1 MDNNLIADV
10 AKSEVE
16 LGDRF
21 TAALVYAAKLH
32 QHQRRKVTGV
42 PYISHLLGVA
52 ALVIEDGGCEDS
64 AIAALLHDAVEDQ
77 GGEATLIDI
86 RERFGEQVAEWV
98 LACTAAPRKA
108 GEDWRSHKQAY
119 LKQIQSAPPQVKRI
133 VLADKLHNGA
143 CLLAN
148 LSAVGHE
155 TWKAFSGSQQDIVW
169 FYQSLM
175 QSLSYL
181 SCEHRWMTQR
191 LQEIT
196 EILET
201 NAAEPSALEQ
211 PNNKY

>member
-1 MDNNLIADV
+1 MDNNLIVDV

-77 GGEATLIDI
+77 GGAETLAEI
-86 RERFGEQVAEWV
+86 EVRFGARVASWV
-98 LACTAAPRKA
+98 LACSAVPRKA
-108 GEDWRSHKQAY
+108 GEDWRSHKRAY
-119 LKQIQSAPPQVKRI
+119 LEQIKAAPPQVQRI
-133 VLADKLHNGA
+133 VLADKLHNGS

-148 LSAVGHE
+148 LAVVGDE
-155 TWKAFSGSQQDIVW
+155 TWDAFLGSRRDIVW
-169 FYQSLM
+169 FYEQFSL
-175 QSLSYL
+175 L
-181 SCEHRWMTQR
+181 CCHGGWMDGRIKDMTGK
-191 LQEIT
+191 L
-196 EILET
+196 
-201 NAAEPSALEQ
+201 NAFMNERC
-211 PNNKY
+211 